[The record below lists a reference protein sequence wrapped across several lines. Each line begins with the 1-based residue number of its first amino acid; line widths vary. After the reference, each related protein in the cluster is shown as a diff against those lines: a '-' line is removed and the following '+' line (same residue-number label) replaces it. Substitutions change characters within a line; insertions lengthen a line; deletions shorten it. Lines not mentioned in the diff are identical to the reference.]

1 MGQPLKRE
9 VCERGREIEM
19 SKTFVRVR
27 QADCT
32 LGLNRQILLDRNEG
46 LTVSTR
52 GYKILPSHEINFT
65 QVRENN
71 QRNSGEK
78 CDVRLL
84 R

>member
-9 VCERGREIEM
+9 VCKRGRKIKM

-27 QADCT
+27 PADCV
-32 LGLNRQILLDRNEG
+32 LGLCMQILLHRNEG
-46 LTVSTR
+46 LTVSTK

-65 QVRENN
+65 HVRENN
-71 QRNSGEK
+71 QRNRGEK

-84 R
+84 